1 MLLQNETQ
9 SQWPNAQQPW
19 PPSPGW
25 DGAGVEAAAAA
36 WFDGMP
42 LQCGDMAW
50 PIVVLAMSPIC
61 PLMTS
66 GCAMA
71 SNANAIHASSAR
83 ISRLRKVRERGWSE

>member
-1 MLLQNETQ
+1 MLLQNEAQ

-19 PPSPGW
+19 PPSSGW
-25 DGAGVEAAAAA
+25 DGVGVEAADAV
-36 WFDGMP
+36 WVDDVS

-50 PIVVLAMSPIC
+50 PVVLLAMFSIW

-71 SNANAIHASSAR
+71 SNANAVHASSA
-83 ISRLRKVRERGWSE
+83 SASK